1 MSRRLLRLLLLLG
14 LFLPGTASAQG
25 LFVDAPA
32 AGTAAD
38 PTPAAA
44 IAGTVKRSRLVGL
57 DTAYLAARIFGD
69 TIKPGAAITLPPVL
83 LPLFQ
88 DLPVTVRVTARE
100 VTADGRLV
108 WRGQPEGV
116 TGFVNL
122 VISGI
127 QITGQVQVG
136 DQVIEIRPAS
146 FGLHRIIEIDQ
157 SFFPPEGDA
166 SHAPGAPAFAPGGGG
181 STAPGGTTASPDTN
195 TTLNVLVV
203 YGDRSASASSDIASE
218 IQLAIT
224 TSNTVYAN
232 SGIPITLNLVGT
244 QQMSGYSESTR
255 SYTNLLN
262 DLTGTSDGYMD
273 TVHSLRTSLQADL
286 VVYFTE
292 RTEYCGLA
300 WLYNGYAQ
308 YGFSVVTRSCASS
321 NYSFP
326 HELGHNMG
334 ANHDRY
340 VVSGASTSAYNYAFT
355 DPTTP
360 VPVRTVMAYN
370 DACAAVGVT
379 CARLPYF
386 SSPYLTYRGRALGVT
401 PWSSAAAYNARKLT
415 ETRTAISAFRSGT
428 RAMTYPASGWWW
440 NSSEAGRGYS
450 IEIVNGTLFFALYTY
465 ASDGTALWYISSG
478 RMTDSVTY
486 SGTLQQYS
494 GGQTLGGGFRTATD
508 LGPVGTISLGFYSE
522 TEGYIYFPNGSW
534 TYISRFNFTTNGASG
549 GPAPGAPQT
558 GWWWNAGEPGRGFFM
573 EAQNDA
579 MFVSFYMYNASG
591 QAVWYVASGSM
602 ISSTLFQGTIQEYS
616 GGSALNVSFRAPGA
630 NTSLGTVTIQFGTTA
645 TATMTLPG
653 GTQVPLTR
661 FTF

>member
-1 MSRRLLRLLLLLG
+1 MSRTLLRLLILLG
-14 LFLPGTASAQG
+14 LFLPGAAGAQG
-25 LFVDAPA
+25 LFIDPPSGRMVADTAS
-32 AGTAAD
+32 TAAI
-38 PTPAAA
+38 P
-44 IAGTVKRSRLVGL
+44 GTVKRSRLVGL
-57 DTAYLAARIFGD
+57 DTAYLASRVLGD
-69 TIKPGAAITLPPVL
+69 PVSPAAGISLPPIL
-83 LPLFQ
+83 LPLFA
-88 DLPVTVRVTARE
+88 DLPVTVQVTARE

-136 DQVIEIRPAS
+136 DQVIEIRPAA

-157 SFFPPEGDA
+157 SFFPREGDA

-181 STAPGGTTASPDTN
+181 SAAPGGKIASPDAN

-203 YGDRSASASSDIASE
+203 YGDRSATASSDIASE

-224 TSNTVYAN
+224 TSNTTFAN
-232 SGIPITLNLVGT
+232 SGIPIALSLVGT
-244 QQMSGYSESTR
+244 QRMTGYNETAR
-255 SYTNLLN
+255 SYTNVLS

-273 TVHSLRTSLQADL
+273 TVHALRTSLQADL
-286 VVYFTE
+286 VVYITE
-292 RTEYCGLA
+292 KTDYCGLA

-326 HELGHNMG
+326 HELGHNLG

-340 VVSGASTSAYNYAFT
+340 VESSGSTSAYNYGFT
-355 DPTTP
+355 DASAP

-386 SSPYLTYRGRALGVT
+386 SSPYLAYNGRALGVN
-401 PWSSAAAYNARKLT
+401 PWSTSAAYNVRKLS

-428 RAMTYPASGWWW
+428 TASTYPASGWWW
-440 NSSEAGRGYS
+440 NASEAGRGYS
-450 IEIVNGTLFFALYTY
+450 IEIVNGRLFFAIYTY
-465 ASDGTALWYISSG
+465 AADGTALWYVSNG
-478 RMTDSVTY
+478 TMTDSTTY
-486 SGTLQQYS
+486 SGVLQQFS
-494 GGQTLGGGFRTATD
+494 GGQSLGGSYQAATYM
-508 LGPVGTISLGFYSE
+508 GSAGTISLGFYSE

-534 TYISRFNFTTNGASG
+534 TYISRFDFTTNGAVG
-549 GPAPGAPQT
+549 GPAPGYPQT
-558 GWWWNAGEPGRGFFM
+558 GWWWNASEGGRGFFM
-573 EAQNDA
+573 EAQNEA
-579 MFVSFYMYNASG
+579 MFVSFYMYNGAG
-591 QAVWYVASGSM
+591 QAVWYVASGAMTSA
-602 ISSTLFQGTIQEYS
+602 TLFQGTIQEYS
-616 GGSALNVSFRAPGA
+616 GGSALNASFRAPSS
-630 NTSLGTVTIQFGTTA
+630 NTNLGTVTIQFGTTS
-645 TATMTLPG
+645 TATMTLPN

-661 FTF
+661 FAF